1 MYAANYK
8 MLRDLAIRHAQA
20 ARRAP
25 WVAIASSWRPDM
37 RVAILFLLA
46 CALTFASPAF
56 AQPVPEPDGVERLLA
71 RLETLLQTGD
81 RAGFRSLTNGDAS
94 PEDVE
99 RFTADLFKPG
109 VRRAIVHETD
119 RAPLEGAQ
127 PGAGFRLLVEFFT
140 ETEHQ
145 ATIVTALL
153 DVRRPAGS
161 DADAWHLAGAHHLTT
176 VDGLFRLSLDAS
188 TRYAA
193 RELTITS
200 VDLRI
205 ILEEGSVYR
214 VESEAG
220 ITGLVLLGRGEMR
233 FTPASPTEQGQLR
246 IFDGS
251 ESLVASFDSAFVR
264 LHPSEYEDRVSVG
277 SLTPT
282 VPDARQLRRAEKV
295 FARESPKSFSLDLGE
310 LSREPW
316 YLLPKPGDFLAEV
329 RTGRRET
336 LTYSRSV
343 AQVEDVTVFDRDRRR
358 IISLYASAERL
369 AARGA
374 FYNEDD
380 FRDYDVLDYNI
391 DVTVSP
397 ERRFINGRA
406 RIRIRV
412 RASPLS
418 SLTLRLADTLA
429 ITGVASV
436 EYGRLLFLRVRDQD
450 SVLVNLPA
458 ALDQGA
464 ELTLVVTYAGRI
476 EPQRVEDESAQ
487 FGGSFPDAPMIT
499 PEPYFLLSRRSF
511 WYPQNPITDYATA
524 TLRITVPEGFGC
536 VASGQPRESDE
547 VTLRDLPTL
556 TEGKAYVFTASDPLR
571 YFALVVSRFTRV
583 AETTLE
589 ADSDENVPGLEG
601 MQIAIDANP
610 RQQRY
615 GRDLIGDVEDILR
628 FYAALVGDV
637 PYGSATVALV
647 EDELPGGHSPGYFV
661 VLNSVPPSPRLVWR
675 DDPAAFTGFPEYFI
689 AHELAHQWWGQAV
702 GWRNYHEQWLSEGFA
717 QYFAALYANET
728 RGEEAFQNML
738 RQFRK
743 WALSE
748 SEEGPVY
755 LGYRL
760 GHIERKPRVFR
771 ALVYNKG
778 AAVLHMLRR
787 LVGDETF
794 FSALRRFYTEQKFR
808 KAGTEDLQ
816 RAFEA
821 ESGRPLQRF
830 FDRWIYGAELP
841 RIHYTSA
848 TSATAVTIRFEQV
861 GELIFDVPVTV
872 TITYTDGRTQD
883 VVVPVTE
890 RLVEQMIPTD
900 GRVRMV
906 RINQDYAAVA
916 EFDER

>member
-1 MYAANYK
+1 
-8 MLRDLAIRHAQA
+8 
-20 ARRAP
+20 
-25 WVAIASSWRPDM
+25 
-37 RVAILFLLA
+37 
-46 CALTFASPAF
+46 
-56 AQPVPEPDGVERLLA
+56 
-71 RLETLLQTGD
+71 
-81 RAGFRSLTNGDAS
+81 
-94 PEDVE
+94 
-99 RFTADLFKPG
+99 
-109 VRRAIVHETD
+109 
-119 RAPLEGAQ
+119 
-127 PGAGFRLLVEFFT
+127 
-140 ETEHQ
+140 
-145 ATIVTALL
+145 
-153 DVRRPAGS
+153 
-161 DADAWHLAGAHHLTT
+161 
-176 VDGLFRLSLDAS
+176 
-188 TRYAA
+188 
-193 RELTITS
+193 
-200 VDLRI
+200 
-205 ILEEGSVYR
+205 
-214 VESEAG
+214 
-220 ITGLVLLGRGEMR
+220 
-233 FTPASPTEQGQLR
+233 
-246 IFDGS
+246 
-251 ESLVASFDSAFVR
+251 
-264 LHPSEYEDRVSVG
+264 
-277 SLTPT
+277 
-282 VPDARQLRRAEKV
+282 
-295 FARESPKSFSLDLGE
+295 
-310 LSREPW
+310 
-316 YLLPKPGDFLAEV
+316 
-329 RTGRRET
+329 
-336 LTYSRSV
+336 
-343 AQVEDVTVFDRDRRR
+343 
-358 IISLYASAERL
+358 
-369 AARGA
+369 
-374 FYNEDD
+374 
-380 FRDYDVLDYNI
+380 
-391 DVTVSP
+391 
-397 ERRFINGRA
+397 
-406 RIRIRV
+406 
-412 RASPLS
+412 
-418 SLTLRLADTLA
+418 
-429 ITGVASV
+429 
-436 EYGRLLFLRVRDQD
+436 
-450 SVLVNLPA
+450 
-458 ALDQGA
+458 
-464 ELTLVVTYAGRI
+464 
-476 EPQRVEDESAQ
+476 
-487 FGGSFPDAPMIT
+487 
-499 PEPYFLLSRRSF
+499 
-511 WYPQNPITDYATA
+511 
-524 TLRITVPEGFGC
+524 
-536 VASGQPRESDE
+536 
-547 VTLRDLPTL
+547 
-556 TEGKAYVFTASDPLR
+556 
-571 YFALVVSRFTRV
+571 
-583 AETTLE
+583 
-589 ADSDENVPGLEG
+589 

-794 FSALRRFYTEQKFR
+794 FSALRRFYREQKFR

-883 VVVPVTE
+883 VVVHVTE

>member
-1 MYAANYK
+1 M
-8 MLRDLAIRHAQA
+8 
-20 ARRAP
+20 
-25 WVAIASSWRPDM
+25 
-37 RVAILFLLA
+37 
-46 CALTFASPAF
+46 
-56 AQPVPEPDGVERLLA
+56 
-71 RLETLLQTGD
+71 
-81 RAGFRSLTNGDAS
+81 
-94 PEDVE
+94 
-99 RFTADLFKPG
+99 
-109 VRRAIVHETD
+109 
-119 RAPLEGAQ
+119 
-127 PGAGFRLLVEFFT
+127 
-140 ETEHQ
+140 
-145 ATIVTALL
+145 
-153 DVRRPAGS
+153 
-161 DADAWHLAGAHHLTT
+161 
-176 VDGLFRLSLDAS
+176 
-188 TRYAA
+188 
-193 RELTITS
+193 
-200 VDLRI
+200 
-205 ILEEGSVYR
+205 
-214 VESEAG
+214 
-220 ITGLVLLGRGEMR
+220 
-233 FTPASPTEQGQLR
+233 
-246 IFDGS
+246 
-251 ESLVASFDSAFVR
+251 
-264 LHPSEYEDRVSVG
+264 G

-316 YLLPKPGDFLAEV
+316 DLLPKPGDFLAEV

-794 FSALRRFYTEQKFR
+794 FSALRRFYREQKFR

>member
-1 MYAANYK
+1 
-8 MLRDLAIRHAQA
+8 
-20 ARRAP
+20 
-25 WVAIASSWRPDM
+25 M

-56 AQPVPEPDGVERLLA
+56 AQPAPEPDGVERLLT
-71 RLETLLQTGD
+71 RLATLLQTGD

-99 RFTADLFKPG
+99 RLTADLFNPG
-109 VRRAIVHETD
+109 VRRAIVQETD

-145 ATIVTALL
+145 ATIVTAQL

-161 DADAWHLAGAHHLTT
+161 DADAWRLARAQHLTT
-176 VDGLFRLSLDAS
+176 VDGLFRLNLDAS
-188 TRYAA
+188 TRFAA

-205 ILEEGSVYR
+205 TLKEGSVYR
-214 VESEAG
+214 VASKAG
-220 ITGLVLLGRGEMR
+220 TTGLVLLGRGEMR
-233 FTPASPTEQGQLR
+233 FTPPSPTEQGQLR
-246 IFDGS
+246 VFDGS

-282 VPDARQLRRAEKV
+282 VPDARQLRRAEEV
-295 FARESPKSFSLDLGE
+295 FARESPKSFSLDLRE
-310 LSREPW
+310 LSRGPW

-343 AQVEDVTVFDRDRRR
+343 AQAEDVTVFDRDRRR
-358 IISLYASAERL
+358 TISLYASAERI

-380 FRDYDVLDYNI
+380 FRDYDVLEHNI
-391 DVTVSP
+391 DVAVSP

-406 RIRIRV
+406 RLRIRV
-412 RASPLS
+412 LASPLS

-464 ELTLVVTYAGRI
+464 ELTLVVTYAGPI

-487 FGGSFPDAPMIT
+487 FGDFVVKPLIT
-499 PEPYFLLSRRSF
+499 PEPYFLLSSRSF

-524 TLRITVPEGFGC
+524 TLRIVVPEGFGC
-536 VASGQPRESDE
+536 VASGHPRDRDE

-571 YFALVVSRFTRV
+571 YFALVVSRFTRA

-589 ADSDENVPGLEG
+589 AGSDENVPGLEG

-610 RQQRY
+610 RQQAY

-637 PYGSATVALV
+637 PYGSATVALI
-647 EDELPGGHSPGYFV
+647 EDELPGGHSPGYFA
-661 VLNSVPPSPRLVWR
+661 VLNRVPGGPRLVWR

-717 QYFAALYANET
+717 QYFAALYAKET
-728 RGEEAFQNML
+728 RGKKAFQNML

-748 SEEGPVY
+748 SEEGPIY

-760 GHIERKPRVFR
+760 GHIEQKPRVFR
-771 ALVYNKG
+771 ALVYNKS

-808 KAGTEDLQ
+808 NAGTVDLQ

-848 TSATAVTIRFEQV
+848 TSATAVTMRFEQV

-883 VVVPVTE
+883 VVVPVTK
-890 RLVEQMIPTD
+890 RLVERVIPTD